1 MPLRLVVNQ
10 ISKLKVLRSVLSK
23 SGLSRSQ
30 QNKTFSSVT
39 SLSSSSSSTSGSS
52 SGSSF
57 FTNVAR
63 AFAFTSILSVGGI
76 TAFAL
81 HFQHENGEEALPR
94 LLHAYRYAIPAF
106 IQYKSVDLFQER
118 LPAYFGREVNR
129 EEVEK
134 AYEALHQ
141 LHAPVMY
148 EKFLE
153 LRGFFLKNGQMI
165 ANNFGDSAPPFWQK
179 TFEPILDHVPH
190 KPFTHVQKTIESEL
204 GRPLGE
210 VFSNIEE
217 EPIAAA
223 SIGQVHRATL
233 KESGKK
239 VVVKVMYEE
248 VERQFRGDVKTARYF
263 VSVAMP
269 VHLPALS
276 EIEKQFANEF
286 DYRREAI
293 QLQQVGDNLRK
304 AGSLYNDFIVPRPFM
319 DLCTK
324 RILVMEEVQNAESV
338 TSALEKDVS
347 LFAAM
352 NNMSVK
358 SFMEKEK
365 TLNEAAYMRGELRN
379 GPDASTMDKF
389 IASQRARSGIFGSI
403 VRYFLPSPKAKEG
416 SSKQVQEEMLRA
428 PVNHARLLDR
438 LFLVHGHEILIDG
451 YFNGD
456 PHPGNFLLNY
466 SSDTSRR
473 FNSSDPKIALVD
485 YGQVKVLTKEQRLQ
499 LARLLVA
506 LARMDDSNPSKEDRL
521 HIAKCIGAMGFET
534 RRKDPEV
541 AFKAARVYFDRDDR
555 VITVNR
561 HIQQYIE
568 DLDAE
573 DATTKVVDDFVLVV
587 RANVMLR
594 GLGHMLN
601 QHRRASIMWKGIAE
615 KVMRDAGEDPNAK
628 SFY

>member
-1 MPLRLVVNQ
+1 MLRLGF
-10 ISKLKVLRSVLSK
+10 KLRSVVPSRTSGGTLQNSTLS
-23 SGLSRSQ
+23 G
-30 QNKTFSSVT
+30 
-39 SLSSSSSSTSGSS
+39 SSSSSSSS
-52 SGSSF
+52 SSF
-57 FTNVAR
+57 FGNAVR
-63 AFAFTSILSVGGI
+63 AFAFTSILSAGGVA
-76 TAFAL
+76 AFAYN
-81 HFQHENGEEALPR
+81 FKQENGDEALPR
-94 LLHAYRYAIPAF
+94 LIHAYRYAIPAF

-118 LPAYFGREVNR
+118 LPAYLGREVNR
-129 EEVEK
+129 KEVDK
-134 AYEALHQ
+134 AYEELHR
-141 LHAPVMY
+141 LHAPVIY

-190 KPFTHVQKTIESEL
+190 KPFSNVKATIEGEL
-204 GRPLGE
+204 GRPLDE
-210 VFSNIEE
+210 VFSRIEE

-233 KESGKK
+233 RESGEN

-263 VSVAMP
+263 VSMAMP
-269 VHLPALS
+269 VHLPALT

-286 DYRREAI
+286 DYRREAA
-293 QLQQVGDNLRK
+293 QLQQVGDNLRR
-304 AGSLYNDFIVPRPFM
+304 AGSEFKDFLVPKPFM

-324 RILVMEEVQNAESV
+324 RVLVMEEVKNAESV
-338 TSALEKDVS
+338 TTALEKDVS

-352 NNMSVK
+352 NNETVK
-358 SFMEKEK
+358 SFMDKEK
-365 TLNEAAYMRGELRN
+365 ALNEAAYARGELRN
-379 GPDASTMDKF
+379 GPEASTMDKF
-389 IASQRARSGIFGSI
+389 ITSQRARSGMFGSI
-403 VRYFLPSPKAKEG
+403 VRYFLPTPVSPPG
-416 SSKQVQEEMLRA
+416 STLDKQEEMVRA

-438 LFLVHGHEILIDG
+438 LFLVHGHEILVDG

-456 PHPGNFLLNY
+456 PHPGNFLLSYGN
-466 SSDTSRR
+466 DKERRLNSR
-473 FNSSDPKIALVD
+473 DAKIALVD
-485 YGQVKVLTKEQRLQ
+485 YGQVKQLTREQRLQ

-506 LARMDDSNPSKEDRL
+506 LARMDDANPSKEDRL
-521 HIAKCIGAMGFET
+521 HVAKCIGAMGFET

-541 AFKAARVYFDRDDR
+541 AFKAARVYFDRDDK
-555 VITVNR
+555 VITGNR

-615 KVMRDAGEDPNAK
+615 KVMRENGEDPNAK

>member
-1 MPLRLVVNQ
+1 MLRGARVFKFNP
-10 ISKLKVLRSVLSK
+10 RSAANVPFRTKFNGSRFSTSSSL
-23 SGLSRSQ
+23 GL
-30 QNKTFSSVT
+30 T
-39 SLSSSSSSTSGSS
+39 SSSSSN
-52 SGSSF
+52 SSF
-57 FTNVAR
+57 FGNVAR
-63 AFAFTSILSVGGI
+63 AFAFTSIVSAGGVA
-76 TAFAL
+76 AFAYN
-81 HFQHENGEEALPR
+81 FQQENGEEALPR
-94 LLHAYRYAIPAF
+94 LVHAYRYAIPAF
-106 IQYKSVDLFQER
+106 IQYKSVDVFQER
-118 LPAYFGREVNR
+118 LPAYFGLKVDR

-190 KPFTHVQKTIESEL
+190 KPFSHVQATIEGEL
-204 GRPLGE
+204 GRPISE
-210 VFSNIEE
+210 VFSKIEE

-233 KESGKK
+233 RESGKN

-263 VSVAMP
+263 VSMAMP
-269 VHLPALS
+269 VHLPALT

-286 DYRREAI
+286 DYRREAL
-293 QLQQVGDNLRK
+293 QLQQVGDNLRRT
-304 AGSLYNDFIVPRPFM
+304 GSLFQDFVVPKPFM

-338 TSALEKDVS
+338 TSALEKDIS

-352 NNMSVK
+352 NNESVS
-358 SFMEKEK
+358 SFMKKEK
-365 TLNEAAYMRGELRN
+365 ALNEEAYAKGELRN
-379 GPDASTMDKF
+379 GPNASTMDKF
-389 IASQRARSGIFGSI
+389 IASQRARSGMFGSI
-403 VRYFLPSPKAKEG
+403 VRYFLPTPMSPPG
-416 SSKQVQEEMLRA
+416 STPEKRDEMLRA

-438 LFLVHGHEILIDG
+438 LFMVHGHEILVDG

-456 PHPGNFLLNY
+456 PHPGNFLLSY
-466 SSDTSRR
+466 GSDRERRLNSR
-473 FNSSDPKIALVD
+473 DAKIALVD
-485 YGQVKVLTKEQRLQ
+485 YGQVKELTKEQRLQ

-506 LARMDDSNPSKEDRL
+506 LARMDDANPSKEDRL
-521 HIAKCIGAMGFET
+521 HVAKCIGAMGFET
-534 RRKDPEV
+534 KRKDPEV

-555 VITVNR
+555 VITGNR

-601 QHRRASIMWKGIAE
+601 QHRRASIMWRGIAE
-615 KVMRDAGEDPNAK
+615 KVMRDNGEDPNAK

>member
-1 MPLRLVVNQ
+1 MLRVGLN
-10 ISKLKVLRSVLSK
+10 IRRSFVPGTKGGS
-23 SGLSRSQ
+23 SRF
-30 QNKTFSSVT
+30 NSSST
-39 SLSSSSSSTSGSS
+39 LSLSSSSSSSS
-52 SGSSF
+52 SSSF
-57 FTNVAR
+57 FGNAAR
-63 AFAFTSILSVGGI
+63 AFAFTSILSAGGVA
-76 TAFAL
+76 AFAYN
-81 HFQHENGEEALPR
+81 FKRENGDEALPR
-94 LLHAYRYAIPAF
+94 LIHAYRYAIPAF

-129 EEVEK
+129 KEVDK
-134 AYEALHQ
+134 AYEELHR
-141 LHAPVMY
+141 LHAPVIY

-190 KPFTHVQKTIESEL
+190 KPFSNVKATIEGEL
-204 GRPLGE
+204 GRPLEE
-210 VFSNIEE
+210 VFSKIDE

-233 KESGKK
+233 RESGKN

-263 VSVAMP
+263 VSIAMP
-269 VHLPALS
+269 VHLPALT

-286 DYRREAI
+286 DYRREAA
-293 QLQQVGDNLRK
+293 QLQQVGDNLRR
-304 AGSLYNDFIVPRPFM
+304 AGSEFKDFFVPTPFM

-324 RILVMEEVQNAESV
+324 RVLVMEEVKNAESV
-338 TSALEKDVS
+338 TTALEKDVS

-352 NNMSVK
+352 NNETVK
-358 SFMEKEK
+358 SFMDKEK
-365 TLNEAAYMRGELRN
+365 ALNEAAYARGELRN
-379 GPDASTMDKF
+379 GPEASTMDKF
-389 IASQRARSGIFGSI
+389 IASQRARSGMFGSI
-403 VRYFLPSPKAKEG
+403 VRYFLPTPVSPPG
-416 SSKQVQEEMLRA
+416 STLDKKEEMLRA

-438 LFLVHGHEILIDG
+438 LFLVHGHEILVDG

-456 PHPGNFLLNY
+456 PHPGNFLLSYGN
-466 SSDTSRR
+466 DKERRLNSR
-473 FNSSDPKIALVD
+473 DAKIALVD
-485 YGQVKVLTKEQRLQ
+485 YGQVKELTREQRLQ

-506 LARMDDSNPSKEDRL
+506 LARMDDANPSKEDRL
-521 HIAKCIGAMGFET
+521 HVAKCIGAMGFET

-541 AFKAARVYFDRDDR
+541 AFKAARVYFDRDDK
-555 VITVNR
+555 VITGNR

-615 KVMRDAGEDPNAK
+615 KVMRDNGEDPNAK